1 MQIAL
6 EISLELS
13 LLDMICANLHYYF
26 FYFQIFKFVFRVFYS
41 IINILYFCTILG
53 EVRAL
58 SSSQLIIINLAIISP
73 KITKLKLFSP
83 WFQFFISFIYL
94 CIYLFFMYV
103 FIYLFIYLFICFL
116 VKLLHEFEMLLVA
129 IYINFSLFVQCSIVH
144 SLIGQYLFRIL

>member
-1 MQIAL
+1 
-6 EISLELS
+6 
-13 LLDMICANLHYYF
+13 MICANLHYYF
-26 FYFQIFKFVFRVFYS
+26 FYLQIFKFVFRVLYS
-41 IINILYFCTILG
+41 IINILYFRTILG

-58 SSSQLIIINLAIISP
+58 SSSQLIIINLVIISP

-94 CIYLFFMYV
+94 CIYLFIYFLCM
-103 FIYLFIYLFICFL
+103 YLFIYLFICFL

>member
-13 LLDMICANLHYYF
+13 LLDMIYANLHYYF

-94 CIYLFFMYV
+94 CIYLFIYFLCMYL
-103 FIYLFIYLFICFL
+103 FIYLFIYLLSCKATAWVRDATCCNLYKF
-116 VKLLHEFEMLLVA
+116 
-129 IYINFSLFVQCSIVH
+129 
-144 SLIGQYLFRIL
+144 